1 MSANSLRRRLTPLVV
16 AGTLVLGVATATA
29 APAGATPA
37 AHNAAKAKVTS
48 RSLYGSV
55 KVTSSKHKKLTL
67 SVSAS
72 PASGTGTSSAVSV
85 SASNGT
91 ETHYWSFNVS
101 KSAVKAGHGNGT
113 ITVSG
118 KTSHGYA
125 VVKLKFAKAG
135 KTRGN
140 KCSQSTNSRVTGVL
154 YLNTKAAWG
163 KLGSKSHHMTFKG
176 AESDGLNGTC
186 HYSVPCNPGS
196 SWDLYSNNS
205 GPQIFGG
212 TSGKKGYLS
221 ASRSVTLGKWGYRY
235 DYVNATSKRPTLHGY
250 GTHAVYTVQGTGLA
264 HGKVVFHSLSKPST
278 QKSTCKQNGKK
289 KQETSLDYYTVKVSS
304 HLTVH
309 AQIYGSMKASN
320 TGSFSVV
327 KVG

>member
-1 MSANSLRRRLTPLVV
+1 MTPFVV
-16 AGTLVLGVATATA
+16 AGTLVLGVATAAT

-67 SVSAS
+67 SVSATPS
-72 PASGTGTSSAVSV
+72 AGTGSSSSVSV

-91 ETHYWSFNVS
+91 ESHYWSFNVS
-101 KSAVKAGHGNGT
+101 KSAIKAAHGNGK
-113 ITVSG
+113 ITLSS

-125 VVKLKFAKAG
+125 VVKLNFAKAG
-135 KTRGN
+135 KTKGN
-140 KCSQSTNSRVTGVL
+140 NCSQTTNSRVTGVL
-154 YLNTKAAWG
+154 YLNTKSAWG
-163 KLGSKSHHMTFKG
+163 KLGSKSHGMKFKG
-176 AESDGLNGTC
+176 SESDGLSGTC

-196 SWDLYSNNS
+196 TWDTYSNNN

-212 TSGKKGYLS
+212 TSGKRGYVY
-221 ASRSVTLGKWGYRY
+221 ASRSVSLGKWGYRF
-235 DYVNATSKRPTLHGY
+235 DNVTATSKRPTVHGY
-250 GTHAVYTVQGTGLA
+250 GAHAVYTVHGTGLA

-278 QKSTCKQNGKK
+278 AKSVCKQNGKK
-289 KQETSLDYYTVKVSS
+289 MHETSLDYYTVKVSS
-304 HLTVH
+304 TFTVR
-309 AQIYGSMKASN
+309 AQIYGSLKSSK

-327 KVG
+327 KIS